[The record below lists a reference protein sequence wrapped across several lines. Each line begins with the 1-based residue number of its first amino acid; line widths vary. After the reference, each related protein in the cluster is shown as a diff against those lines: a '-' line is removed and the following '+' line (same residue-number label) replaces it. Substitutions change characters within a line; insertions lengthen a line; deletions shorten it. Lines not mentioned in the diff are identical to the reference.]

1 MAWLYGADHDLGR
14 LITTHLFIMCPNNS
28 GSTFLK
34 NALATSRRTWNLE
47 KEGQH
52 TFGFAGPSTRGEGAG
67 LIWASNQ
74 QWIDVFSNA
83 MAYEWPVTRKAWYF
97 QAFARAANAR
107 VFVTKSPP
115 FLLNVHLLL
124 RHFQNARFIFMVRDP
139 YAVVE
144 GITRR
149 RGRHVIPPD
158 VDLFVVAATH
168 IMKCFQ
174 YQRHNAE
181 TYTERG
187 VPFTYEEMC
196 DRPERVGRLIQG
208 LVPELDDLVL
218 RQRVPVKKTYDE
230 VLRNMNAQQISRLT
244 ASDLGRINEVFQQHQ
259 DLLDYFHYPLRMSR

>member
-1 MAWLYGADHDLGR
+1 MTWFYGANHDLAR

-67 LIWASNQ
+67 LIWASNR

-83 MAYEWPVTRKAWYF
+83 MAYDWPVTRKAWYF
-97 QAFARAANAR
+97 QAYARGANAG

-124 RHFQNARFIFMVRDP
+124 RHFRNARFIFMVRDP

-149 RGRHVIPPD
+149 RRHHGIPPD
-158 VDLFVVAATH
+158 TDPFEVAATH
-168 IMKCFQ
+168 IMTCFQ
-174 YQRHNAE
+174 YQRHNMQTHAE
-181 TYTERG
+181 HG
-187 VPFTYEEMC
+187 VAFTYEEMC
-196 DRPERVGRLIQG
+196 DDPEHVEELIQG

-218 RQRVPVKKTYDE
+218 RQRVLVKGIYDE
-230 VLRNMNAQQISRLT
+230 MLRNMNAQQISRLD
-244 ASDLGRINEVFQQHQ
+244 ASDLRCINGVFKRHR
-259 DLLDYFHYPLRMSR
+259 DLLDFFGYSVRS